1 LIFSFNLKMSD
12 DDFWAFDTAS
22 VTTNLNDLWGDEDVN
37 NTTTPLP
44 VVAPIINP
52 VNLRQSR

>member
-1 LIFSFNLKMSD
+1 MSD